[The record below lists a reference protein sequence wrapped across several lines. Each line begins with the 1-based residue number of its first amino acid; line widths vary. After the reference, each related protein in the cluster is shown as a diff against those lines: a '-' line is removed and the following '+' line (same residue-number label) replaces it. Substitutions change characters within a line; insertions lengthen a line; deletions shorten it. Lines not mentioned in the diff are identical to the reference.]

1 MCRKLLLATAVA
13 MGCLV
18 GVRAQAAAE
27 VPDGTCSLTGIT
39 PASWRM
45 SDELAGFLGL
55 GSPVTSPS
63 INLSSPIQMEIEV
76 PQPHAFHK
84 TFTPRLGP
92 ESDVSRLSS
101 SEYPLV
107 PLPPP
112 FWTGSAGLA
121 GLAVVGFCKRLYKG
135 LR

>member
-1 MCRKLLLATAVA
+1 MCRRLLFATAVA
-13 MGCLV
+13 VSCLV
-18 GVRAQAAAE
+18 GVKAQASQEMPA
-27 VPDGTCSLTGIT
+27 GTGSATEIT
-39 PASWRM
+39 ATSWRM

-55 GSPVTSPS
+55 SSAVNAAS
-63 INLSSPIQMEIEV
+63 INLSSPIQMEIQV
-76 PQPHAFHK
+76 PQRHALDK
-84 TFTPRLGP
+84 TFMLRVVP
-92 ESDVSRLSS
+92 ESDAARLSS

-121 GLAVVGFCKRLYKG
+121 GLAVVGFCKRIYKS